1 MIAVPNDNKGFTLI
15 ELLIAMA
22 VSSIVMAMII
32 SAFGSQ
38 QKAHVTQQQVVDMQQ
53 NIRAAMYLMESEIR
67 MAGCDST
74 GNAGAGILTAGPGS
88 INLTMDITGGETDG
102 IDNDNDGLVDAADV
116 ADESRYGDGDT
127 GDSNEN
133 ITFGFSAADD
143 ADGDGIADPPAGA
156 APLGRNTGGGF
167 MRMAEDIHA
176 IGFAYA
182 YDDDENGQLDT
193 SAGGNVIWAVDTD
206 GDGDWDNLDTDDD
219 GDIDTTDAVGGVD
232 LGTTVNI
239 NRIRAVR
246 IWLLARTG
254 AQIRGYSDTGTYV
267 VGDRRITP
275 GDNFQRRL
283 LIASIKCRNMGL

>member
-22 VSSIVMAMII
+22 VSSIVMALII

-67 MAGCDST
+67 MAGCDPT
-74 GNAGAGILTAGPGS
+74 ENDVAGIQTAGPNS
-88 INLTMDITGGETDG
+88 IGFTMDINGDEDT
-102 IDNDNDGLVDAADV
+102 NDA
-116 ADESRYGDGDT
+116 
-127 GDSNEN
+127 NEN
-133 ITFGFSAADD
+133 ITFGFSLAND
-143 ADGDGIADPPAGA
+143 ADGNGTADAGG

-193 SAGGNVIWAVDTD
+193 SAGGYVIWAIDSDND
-206 GDGDWDNLDTDDD
+206 GTLDMSLDTNDD
-219 GDIDTTDAVGGVD
+219 GDIDTNDAPGGVA
-232 LGTTVNI
+232 LAAVVNI

-246 IWLLARTG
+246 IWFLARTG
-254 AQIRGYSDTGTYV
+254 APIRGYSDTGTYV
-267 VGDRRITP
+267 VGDRRVP
-275 GDNFQRRL
+275 SGDNFQRRL
-283 LIASIKCRNMGL
+283 LTASVKCRNMGL

>member
-1 MIAVPNDNKGFTLI
+1 MIAVPNNNKGFTLI

-22 VSSIVMAMII
+22 VSSIVMALII

-67 MAGCDST
+67 MAGCDPT
-74 GNAGAGILTAGPGS
+74 GNAGSGIQTAGPNS
-88 INLTMDITGGETDG
+88 IGFTMDIDGNADTTG
-102 IDNDNDGLVDAADV
+102 A
-116 ADESRYGDGDT
+116 
-127 GDSNEN
+127 NEN
-133 ITFGFSAADD
+133 ITFGFSAAND
-143 ADGDGIADPPAGA
+143 ADGDGTADAGVGGA

-182 YDDDENGQLDT
+182 YDDDNDGQLDT

-206 GDGDWDNLDTDDD
+206 SDGDWDNLDTDDD

-239 NRIRAVR
+239 NSIRAVR

-254 AQIRGYSDTGTYV
+254 APIRGYSDTGTYV
-267 VGDRRITP
+267 VRDRRITP
-275 GDNFQRRL
+275 GDSFQRRL
-283 LIASIKCRNMGL
+283 LTASIKCRNMGL

>member
-67 MAGCDST
+67 MAGYDPT
-74 GNAGAGILTAGPGS
+74 ENAGAGIQTAGPGS

-133 ITFGFSAADD
+133 ITYSLFDI
-143 ADGDGIADPPAGA
+143 DGDGDNDLRRADPTVVPAVPA
-156 APLGRNTGGGF
+156 LPTEHFL
-167 MRMAEDIHA
+167 AENIEA
-176 IGFAYA
+176 LGFAYA
-182 YDDDENGQLDT
+182 YDDDNNGQLDT

-239 NRIRAVR
+239 NSIRAVR

-254 AQIRGYSDTGTYV
+254 APIRGYSDTMTYV
-267 VGDRRITP
+267 VGDRRVP
-275 GDNFQRRL
+275 SGDNFQRRL
-283 LIASIKCRNMGL
+283 LTASIKCRNMGL